1 MRNDLTQT
9 VFGDLLDKK
18 FTLANAL
25 TMLDK
30 MDLLQNGQ
38 LAELAISKTSGVAMC
53 GKLTKNIDLVSGVQI
68 KHARTH
74 LRTNGSWVATISRN
88 TTAPMLI
95 VIAETNTN
103 KNYYLHIPYKA
114 HRQLSANTIG
124 ISFGKDGVR
133 LDNHWLRKHKV
144 NSYDELCELA
154 K

>member
-9 VFGDLLDKK
+9 VFGDLLDKR
-18 FTLANAL
+18 FTLAKVL

-53 GKLTKNIDLVSGVQI
+53 DKLTKNIDLVSGVQI

-74 LRTNGSWVATISRN
+74 LRPTGTWYATVSRK
-88 TTAPMLI
+88 TTAPMLV
-95 VIAETNTN
+95 VISESNTG
-103 KNYYLHIPYKA
+103 KQYYLHIPYKA
-114 HRQLSANTIG
+114 HSYMSGNTIN
-124 ISFGKDGVR
+124 ISFGKDGTS
-133 LDNHWLRKHKV
+133 LNSHWLRHRV
-144 NSYDELCELA
+144 DSYDKLCELA

>member
-9 VFGDLLDKK
+9 VFGDLLNKK
-18 FTLANAL
+18 FTLADTLA
-25 TMLDK
+25 MLDK

-38 LAELAISKTSGVAMC
+38 LAELAISKTSGIAMC
-53 GKLTKNIDLVSGVQI
+53 GKLTKNIDLVTGKQI

-74 LRTNGSWVATISRN
+74 LRPTGSWVATISRN
-88 TTAPMLI
+88 TTAPMLV

-114 HRQLSANTIG
+114 HSHLLGNTIG
-124 ISFGKDGVR
+124 INFGSDGNR
-133 LDNHWLRKHKV
+133 LDNHWLSSHKV
-144 NSYDELCELA
+144 DNYNEFCELA